1 MNPIIAEA
9 AGCERDVRRAYRA
22 GNITK
27 QEKRD
32 MLKRIEKVLAS
43 VPKEE

>member
-9 AGCERDVRRAYRA
+9 AGCQRDVIRAYKV

-32 MLKRIEKVLAS
+32 MLRRIEKALLA